1 MVFKK
6 LSGLFGGSGDNEQTM
21 VAKRALTFHGLNEYN
36 ETTDELDRLQQVYN
50 DAPTRSQ
57 KQDVEK
63 LLDRVQCRQDA
74 LRSAAVVLFNQ
85 LDGQVDMDVE
95 RVFGITNK
103 DVAKVSSG
111 IANHN
116 KAPAQEVVQFLIE
129 EAQSDFINGRV

>member
-6 LSGLFGGSGDNEQTM
+6 LSGLFGGGGDNEQTM

-95 RVFGITNK
+95 RVFGITDK